1 VIARLYVAVPPA
13 NIAAEDAG
21 GVFEME
27 RRGTVF
33 VVTVQLAQ
41 DPELLVTEFDIVST
55 PSIKL
60 PTVTVKD
67 FVSDAPAATVT
78 V

>member
-1 VIARLYVAVPPA
+1 VLPA
-13 NIAAEDAG
+13 NIAAEEAG
-21 GVFEME
+21 AVFAIE

-41 DPELLVTEFDIVST
+41 DPVLLLTELAIVST
-55 PSIKL
+55 PSLKL
-60 PTVTVKD
+60 PTVTEKD
-67 FVSDAPAATVT
+67 FVTEPPAATSVM